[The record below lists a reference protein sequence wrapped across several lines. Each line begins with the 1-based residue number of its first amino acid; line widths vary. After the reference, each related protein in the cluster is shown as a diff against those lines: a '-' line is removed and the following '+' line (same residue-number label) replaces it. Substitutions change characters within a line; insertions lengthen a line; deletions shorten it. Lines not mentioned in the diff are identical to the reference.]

1 MRAEA
6 LVSLAGAEAALLAAG
21 SRVQGLMLK
30 IQQGEEAMARVE
42 PLERAL
48 AAISEE
54 CRELREQQQQQ
65 RVPIAS
71 PDTRRLEEMVMELRG
86 TLRDRDRELSE
97 ARQRVSR
104 LTEDVERVAPL
115 ERELLRERAR
125 VAAQVATSARH
136 AREMQSELRRIASR
150 SESGRVE
157 ELGHILSDQRQR
169 IMTLEQRVLQLQPGL
184 APYHPHHAADTFPR
198 SSSSPQRTPSP
209 PIARVDF
216 TNPFNYPFRSEHPDA
231 VVNLITLTDHKH
243 THTGGEGHTCTPHAH
258 ARFTTGTDHTERDA
272 QHCVTKKTQGHGR
285 RRAEDTKRRRE
296 SNGAENKTT
305 WTITLETRDP
315 ITNKERCS
323 QAQTMTHLDCPRDR
337 LRGGW
342 CISGASTSH

>member
-231 VVNLITLTDHKH
+231 VEESRRYET
-243 THTGGEGHTCTPHAH
+243 
-258 ARFTTGTDHTERDA
+258 TERE
-272 QHCVTKKTQGHGR
+272 QWGR
-285 RRAEDTKRRRE
+285 EQD
-296 SNGAENKTT
+296 
-305 WTITLETRDP
+305 
-315 ITNKERCS
+315 
-323 QAQTMTHLDCPRDR
+323 HLDNYAGNERSYHEQGEVQPGPNYDPFGLSPRSSPR
-337 LRGGW
+337 RVVY
-342 CISGASTSH
+342 